1 MRTVTGKTPG
11 SSLLNIPGAKT
22 WAGKNMAL
30 SQSELMMPSI
40 DTSNLKLEDVL
51 LSMESTG
58 IYTLNNPTIVLKD
71 GTKKIVEGQFII
83 RKLGN

>member
-1 MRTVTGKTPG
+1 
-11 SSLLNIPGAKT
+11 
-22 WAGKNMAL
+22 
-30 SQSELMMPSI
+30 MMPSI